1 MQARDSLWTRNS
13 ATFGLRGENVGPSLD
28 DKEKARAQG
37 RMRSSSGST
46 INANSARQSMEQGAF
61 KVVIERAEGSSK
73 DPQDIKLSLPTLEVP
88 IPHYRLGT
96 PRFSDRGTAFLHNSV
111 YTRTSTNED
120 LKNLAVTTN
129 DLEGLFPMPP
139 GQEQPSILN
148 RKHPHLTPTQQ
159 SMYLKP
165 GPSQYGPPKLA
176 NPLASHPSQPIAP
189 SIYDALAA
197 TPNNPAVVRFSPL
210 TGEIVAAT
218 PARIIAQVTSENFLD
233 YELLSDFFLTVR
245 AYLST
250 HDLLAYLV
258 ARFEWAINRF
268 DDNGRVIRVR
278 AFAALRHW
286 ILNYFS
292 YDFLYDRPLRV
303 DFCRRLNELTR
314 LVRGRIHYGNSDMK
328 LISDLKKC
336 WNGRCILY
344 WDYPD
349 DAASI
354 NPQEIDIHP
363 GGIPGSRDSRL
374 HHPSQLLSLEAH
386 TEQVAPL
393 QLSTSNDSG
402 RGQREVDGAT
412 QEPGSQFVN
421 GHVRQESSTTVR
433 SLPISPTSEQSIQ
446 ALSCSIPAK
455 SLKRILPHNSKP
467 VGGQTG
473 AQQVGE
479 NRRVCPA
486 APSSTANDHAVKPV
500 SGHKR
505 SGSFSD
511 AARDRRASLSS
522 ERYAPSQEQD
532 QLPVPYLG
540 SLIRGNLVQP
550 PQPYV
555 NIHTP
560 TTPSIEVP
568 GITFANQDNGVSP
581 TDNRRPGDV
590 PGPGVKTLIGTI
602 RRALSRK
609 YSTSSGSVNLG
620 TGLVS
625 LPSLPNEQNSSPPPK
640 LVFTEVY
647 RNTGKGTKSTL
658 RIDLLAADIAEA
670 FHRAMME
677 HVEQGHDPQQGFQLA
692 LELGPER
699 AVVDDNLQSP
709 DQQLSPPEREAPD
722 YLRVKSNIGSGI
734 TSGSRSIVI
743 VNDTGLGNPPV
754 PSLPDFLHQKDVLH
768 SPGLGSFTMTRSGTP
783 PLSADP
789 SMRSFSPQQIERQH
803 LSIDHSLNGTSSRLA
818 VPLADGGQPSFS
830 SASGSA
836 SATTIVLDSKSEWT
850 RSRLARRQSFRTNRT
865 GSSSLRKYAS
875 YQSTFTKNGAAGST
889 FDTSIPAGSMT
900 DTHNYSLDSAATRSP
915 PKATN
920 RTLRRK
926 PGGDLKAN
934 HHVRDMEGL
943 HRTRSMGSITTY
955 SGSQHGSYL
964 GTSRGLPHR
973 SGSYRSS
980 GGARS
985 TSIGRQKPRSQK
997 TPSFV
1002 HTHSSQPAVRRP
1014 SFEAAVAEF
1023 ARIPD
1028 DDEGG
1033 IEATLL
1039 KLEGKYTKSPVE
1051 ANTPQPLFP
1060 PKNNVEQETK
1070 DRDQVQAVEFQR
1082 SISEHEPRSNPKIDL
1097 KHHELEDRRKDPR
1110 QSFLDDQS
1118 PGEEYPAE
1126 SRGLQHS
1133 MVSSHQYAESEE
1145 SYNSTPLLDRSS
1157 SARIPRRYQEQN
1169 PDSETVPHPLFD
1181 MAQIPRIEQL
1191 REDGTFRRRGRGS
1204 SIPTTTTD
1212 SFLLDDDESLS
1223 DLSSDM
1229 SGEIQDHIHRRGQ
1242 ETTPRT
1248 STRIQGTQALN
1259 IDTHP
1264 PSPPMSAESA
1274 TSPPGHPD
1282 PSLHPRRPPTPN
1294 PSSISQP
1301 ALPTVQSTLQNNITS
1316 QTSLQNSLHL
1326 PFIVGYESSTLVEQ
1340 FTIIEK
1346 DALNEIDWR
1355 DLVDMRWHDS
1365 SPKVTNWVDYLRT
1378 HESRG
1383 IDLVTARFNIM
1394 AKWALS
1400 EIMLTRN
1407 VEERALTIMKYIHI
1421 AHQARKIRNYAT
1433 LLQITIALTSV
1444 DCTRLS
1450 KTWEKVPAGEKRIL
1464 AELEALVTPRRNF
1477 QALRMEMEKA
1487 NAEQGCIPVVG
1498 TYHAITTLIVS
1509 AFQHV
1514 EADTAVQR
1522 YTFTTS
1528 PPILRSPLSSPAP
1541 RAASLSSTS
1550 SGIVRR
1556 PSLSRACCSSSMLAR
1571 DTRSS
1576 RSRA

>member
-1 MQARDSLWTRNS
+1 MVT
-13 ATFGLRGENVGPSLD
+13 GLDYKENA
-28 DKEKARAQG
+28 KAQG
-37 RMRSSSGST
+37 RQRSSSEST
-46 INANSARQSMEQGAF
+46 VDANSARQSMEQGAF
-61 KVVIERAEGSSK
+61 KVVIDRAEGSSK
-73 DPQDIKLSLPTLEVP
+73 DPQDVKLSLPTLEVP

-96 PRFSDRGTAFLHNSV
+96 PRFSDRGTAFLHNSM

-120 LKNLAVTTN
+120 LKTPAITTN

-148 RKHPHLTPTQQ
+148 RRHSRSTPKQQ
-159 SMYLKP
+159 SVHLKP
-165 GPSQYGPPKLA
+165 GPSQYNLPKMTNPNPPV
-176 NPLASHPSQPIAP
+176 SHPPQPIVP

-336 WNGRCILY
+336 WNGRCIMY

-349 DAASI
+349 DAASV
-354 NPQEIDIHP
+354 NPQETDIHP

-374 HHPSQLLSLEAH
+374 HHPSQLLSFEAGP
-386 TEQVAPL
+386 EQVAPL
-393 QLSTSNDSG
+393 QLSTSRDSG
-402 RGQREVDGAT
+402 RAQREVDEAAP
-412 QEPGSQFVN
+412 EPGSRFVN
-421 GHVRQESSTTVR
+421 GHVRQESSTTTR
-433 SLPISPTSEQSIQ
+433 SLPISPISEQSIQ

-467 VGGQTG
+467 VGGDQTST
-473 AQQVGE
+473 QPVVGE
-479 NRRVCPA
+479 NRRICPA
-486 APSSTANDHAVKPV
+486 APSSTANDHTPEPLT
-500 SGHKR
+500 GHKR

-511 AARDRRASLSS
+511 AARDRRTSLSS
-522 ERYAPSQEQD
+522 ERYAPSLEQD
-532 QLPVPYLG
+532 QLPMPYLG

-555 NIHTP
+555 NIHAP

-568 GITFANQDNGVSP
+568 SITFANQDTGISP
-581 TDNRRPGDV
+581 TDGRRPSDV

-609 YSTSSGSVNLG
+609 YSASSGSVNLG

-625 LPSLPNEQNSSPPPK
+625 VPSLPNEQNAAPPPK

-677 HVEQGHDPQQGFQLA
+677 HVEQGHNPQQGFQLA
-692 LELGPER
+692 LELEPSR
-699 AVVDDNLQSP
+699 SVVNDNPQSP
-709 DQQLSPPEREAPD
+709 GEELSPPENEAQD

-734 TSGSRSIVI
+734 TSGSQSIVI
-743 VNDTGLGNPPV
+743 VNDTGFGHPPV
-754 PSLPDFLHQKDVLH
+754 PNLPEFFQKKVDLH
-768 SPGLGSFTMTRSGTP
+768 SPGLASFTMTRSVTP

-789 SMRSFSPQQIERQH
+789 SMQSFPPEQLGRRH
-803 LSIDHSLNGTSSRLA
+803 NSINHSLQGTTSRLV
-818 VPLADGGQPSFS
+818 VPLVNGGQPSFS

-850 RSRLARRQSFRTNRT
+850 KSRVTRGQSFRTNRT

-875 YQSTFTKNGAAGST
+875 YQSTFTKSGAAGST
-889 FDTSIPAGSMT
+889 FDTSIPAASIT
-900 DTHNYSLDSAATRSP
+900 DTQNYSLDGAPASSP
-915 PKATN
+915 PKVTN

-943 HRTRSMGSITTY
+943 HRARSMGSITTY
-955 SGSQHGSYL
+955 SSSQRGSYL
-964 GTSRGLPHR
+964 DAGRGMSRR

-980 GGARS
+980 GVGRS
-985 TSIGRQKPRSQK
+985 TSIGRQKPASQK

-1002 HTHSSQPAVRRP
+1002 HTHSSQPAIRRP

-1051 ANTPQPLFP
+1051 PNLPRPLFP
-1060 PKNNVEQETK
+1060 PDAEEEQKTADRDPAQTTQPRQSVSEQDLRPNLKIDSKLDDLK
-1070 DRDQVQAVEFQR
+1070 DR
-1082 SISEHEPRSNPKIDL
+1082 
-1097 KHHELEDRRKDPR
+1097 RRDPR

-1126 SRGLQHS
+1126 SRGLQRS

-1157 SARIPRRYQEQN
+1157 SARIPRRQQEQN
-1169 PDSETVPHPLFD
+1169 FNPETVPHPLFD
-1181 MAQIPRIEQL
+1181 MAQIPRLEQL
-1191 REDGTFRRRGRGS
+1191 R
-1204 SIPTTTTD
+1204 
-1212 SFLLDDDESLS
+1212 
-1223 DLSSDM
+1223 
-1229 SGEIQDHIHRRGQ
+1229 
-1242 ETTPRT
+1242 
-1248 STRIQGTQALN
+1248 
-1259 IDTHP
+1259 
-1264 PSPPMSAESA
+1264 
-1274 TSPPGHPD
+1274 
-1282 PSLHPRRPPTPN
+1282 
-1294 PSSISQP
+1294 
-1301 ALPTVQSTLQNNITS
+1301 
-1316 QTSLQNSLHL
+1316 
-1326 PFIVGYESSTLVEQ
+1326 
-1340 FTIIEK
+1340 
-1346 DALNEIDWR
+1346 
-1355 DLVDMRWHDS
+1355 
-1365 SPKVTNWVDYLRT
+1365 
-1378 HESRG
+1378 
-1383 IDLVTARFNIM
+1383 
-1394 AKWALS
+1394 
-1400 EIMLTRN
+1400 
-1407 VEERALTIMKYIHI
+1407 
-1421 AHQARKIRNYAT
+1421 
-1433 LLQITIALTSV
+1433 
-1444 DCTRLS
+1444 
-1450 KTWEKVPAGEKRIL
+1450 
-1464 AELEALVTPRRNF
+1464 
-1477 QALRMEMEKA
+1477 
-1487 NAEQGCIPVVG
+1487 
-1498 TYHAITTLIVS
+1498 
-1509 AFQHV
+1509 
-1514 EADTAVQR
+1514 
-1522 YTFTTS
+1522 
-1528 PPILRSPLSSPAP
+1528 
-1541 RAASLSSTS
+1541 
-1550 SGIVRR
+1550 
-1556 PSLSRACCSSSMLAR
+1556 
-1571 DTRSS
+1571 
-1576 RSRA
+1576 

>member
-1 MQARDSLWTRNS
+1 MKRSALSKTTQDSPFVHPPATPPSSTSSENTNRQAIDVQARDSLWTRNS
-13 ATFGLRGENVGPSLD
+13 ATFGLKGENIGPSLD
-28 DKEKARAQG
+28 SKNEVRAQT
-37 RMRSSSGST
+37 RIRSSSEST
-46 INANSARQSMEQGAF
+46 IDANSARQSMEQGAF
-61 KVVIERAEGSSK
+61 KVVIERAEGSAK

-96 PRFSDRGTAFLHNSV
+96 PRFSERGTAFLHNSV

-120 LKNLAVTTN
+120 LKNPTMTTN

-148 RKHPHLTPTQQ
+148 QGHSQSTSKQQ
-159 SMYLKP
+159 STHLKP
-165 GPSQYGPPKLA
+165 RPSQYGPPKLA
-176 NPLASHPSQPIAP
+176 NPPVSHSTQPIVP

-210 TGEIVAAT
+210 TGEIAAAT

-303 DFCRRLNELTR
+303 DFCRRLNELTK

-349 DAASI
+349 EAASV
-354 NPQEIDIHP
+354 NPQETDIHP

-374 HHPSQLLSLEAH
+374 HHPSQLLSLGAH
-386 TEQVAPL
+386 AEPVAPL
-393 QLSTSNDSG
+393 QLSTSRDSG
-402 RGQREVDGAT
+402 HAQREVEGAT
-412 QEPGSQFVN
+412 QEAGSRFAN
-421 GHVRQESSTTVR
+421 GHVRQESSTTIR
-433 SLPISPTSEQSIQ
+433 SLPISPISEQSIQ

-455 SLKRILPHNSKP
+455 SLKRMLPHNSKP

-473 AQQVGE
+473 AQQVGD

-486 APSSTANDHAVKPV
+486 APSSTANDHATEPLT
-500 SGHKR
+500 GHKR

-532 QLPVPYLG
+532 QLSVPYLG

-555 NIHTP
+555 NIHSP

-568 GITFANQDNGVSP
+568 SITFANEDNSVGPS
-581 TDNRRPGDV
+581 DGRRPGDV

-625 LPSLPNEQNSSPPPK
+625 VPSLPNDQNPTPPPK

-692 LELGPER
+692 LELEPDR
-699 AVVDDNLQSP
+699 SIVDDNQQSA
-709 DQQLSPPEREAPD
+709 DQQLSPPEHEAPD
-722 YLRVKSNIGSGI
+722 YLRIKSNIGSGI
-734 TSGSRSIVI
+734 TSGSQSIVI
-743 VNDTGLGNPPV
+743 VNDTGFGNPPV
-754 PSLPDFLHQKDVLH
+754 PALPEFLHQKDNLH
-768 SPGLGSFTMTRSGTP
+768 FSGPESFTMTRSFTP

-789 SMRSFSPQQIERQH
+789 SMRSFPPEQIARQN
-803 LSIDHSLNGTSSRLA
+803 LSIDHPLQGTSSRLV
-818 VPLADGGQPSFS
+818 VPLANGGQPSFS

-850 RSRLARRQSFRTNRT
+850 RSRVIRGQSFRTNRT

-875 YQSTFTKNGAAGST
+875 YQSTFTKSGAAGST
-889 FDTSIPAGSMT
+889 FDTSIPPGSMT
-900 DTHNYSLDSAATRSP
+900 DTHNYSLDSATTGSP
-915 PKATN
+915 PKAVT

-934 HHVRDMEGL
+934 HHVHDMEGL

-955 SGSQHGSYL
+955 SSSQRESYL
-964 GTSRGLPHR
+964 NAGRGMPHK

-985 TSIGRQKPRSQK
+985 TSVGRQKPGSQK

-1002 HTHSSQPAVRRP
+1002 HTHSSQPAIRRP

-1060 PKNNVEQETK
+1060 SNDDDEQKTK
-1070 DRDQVQAVEFQR
+1070 ERDQAQATELRR
-1082 SISEHEPRSNPKIDL
+1082 SVSEHDLRSDL
-1097 KHHELEDRRKDPR
+1097 KLDSKNHELEDRRRDPR

-1118 PGEEYPAE
+1118 PGEEYPVE
-1126 SRGLQHS
+1126 SRGLRNS
-1133 MVSSHQYAESEE
+1133 IVSSHQYAESEE
-1145 SYNSTPLLDRSS
+1145 SYNSIPLLDRSS
-1157 SARIPRRYQEQN
+1157 SARIPRKRQEN
-1169 PDSETVPHPLFD
+1169 TTNSETVPHPLFD
-1181 MAQIPRIEQL
+1181 MAQIPRLEQL

-1229 SGEIQDHIHRRGQ
+1229 SGDLQDHIHHRGYD
-1242 ETTPRT
+1242 TTPRT
-1248 STRIQGTQALN
+1248 STRIQEAPALN

-1264 PSPPMSAESA
+1264 PSPPMSTENT
-1274 TSPPGHPD
+1274 TSPASHPN
-1282 PSLHPRRPPTPN
+1282 PSLQPRRPPTPD
-1294 PSSISQP
+1294 PSPISQP
-1301 ALPTVQSTLQNNITS
+1301 ALPTVQGTLQSTIAS

-1326 PFIVGYESSTLVEQ
+1326 PFVVGYESSTLAEQ

-1365 SPKVTNWVDYLRT
+1365 SPKVTNWVEYLRT

-1450 KTWEKVPAGEKRIL
+1450 RTWEKVPAGEKRIL
-1464 AELEALVTPRRNF
+1464 AELEALVTPRKNF

-1498 TYHAITTLIVS
+1498 MCYAIS
-1509 AFQHV
+1509 
-1514 EADTAVQR
+1514 
-1522 YTFTTS
+1522 
-1528 PPILRSPLSSPAP
+1528 IL
-1541 RAASLSSTS
+1541 T
-1550 SGIVRR
+1550 V
-1556 PSLSRACCSSSMLAR
+1556 
-1571 DTRSS
+1571 
-1576 RSRA
+1576 